1 VLLDS
6 VGSEGSRGSE
16 DMDTPR
22 HVRGAGGVHPVLR
35 RVVDVA
41 VCVVILVVGFPL
53 LLVIAAAIR
62 LESRGNVLFLQMRV
76 GQAGRPFR
84 IWKFRSMTAGNVGSL
99 VSGSGD
105 PRITRVGRVLR
116 TTKLDELPQLW
127 NILRGEMTIL
137 GPRPEVPEMV
147 AHYTEQD
154 RGILQFRPGL
164 AGPGQIV
171 FTADQA
177 PALDEAEDPDALYI
191 HSLMRPRLATDIA
204 YFRTH
209 TFRSD
214 VVLLFQTFALLI
226 RETASQTVAS
236 ARLRKESSE
245 EAEPPAAR
253 SEMDVPVDVV
263 DVTNAV
269 GDYAQP

>member
-1 VLLDS
+1 VLLDG
-6 VGSEGSRGSE
+6 VGSEGSSGSE

-53 LLVIAAAIR
+53 LIVICAAIR

-76 GQAGRPFR
+76 GQGGRPFR

-127 NILRGEMTIL
+127 NILRGEMTIV

-147 AHYTEQD
+147 AHYTDQD

-191 HSLMRPRLATDIA
+191 QSLMRPRLATDIA
-204 YFRTH
+204 YFHTH
-209 TFRSD
+209 SFGSD

-226 RETASQTVAS
+226 RETAAVAF
-236 ARLRKESSE
+236 ARRRKESSD
-245 EAEPPAAR
+245 EAEPQAAW
-253 SEMDVPVDVV
+253 SEMDVTVAVI
-263 DVTNAV
+263 DVTNAA
-269 GDYAQP
+269 GDNAQL